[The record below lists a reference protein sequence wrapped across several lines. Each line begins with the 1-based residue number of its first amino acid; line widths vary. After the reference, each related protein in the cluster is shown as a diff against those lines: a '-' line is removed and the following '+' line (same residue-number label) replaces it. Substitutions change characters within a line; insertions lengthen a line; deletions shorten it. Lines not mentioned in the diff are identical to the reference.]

1 MDNSYNG
8 SIRVEIRLCGGQEI
22 KKEHIC
28 STGRL
33 VINNQFIQRKIGNAK
48 LEDIVSCTIWLG
60 ANDLCLD
67 IENYTAT
74 KKLYLNKFYNTTS
87 NLSYLRIKGVDVIV
101 NEQNIDNLQVDGA
114 NILLSDCH
122 VKTFKAGIQVHSVYL
137 SAVNDV
143 ELNKDEYLKSIDIR
157 SCEIKSLDLLLECS
171 YINIQNSKIE
181 LLNLYGT
188 EEFNPLSKNHI
199 KRINIWEHS
208 IIEIIDINYYV
219 EIFKFEDSIISKMIA
234 RHRCKLDSLEITN
247 ATILDAYN
255 FEKHSFGVC
264 TIDSWELISKSAN
277 NKKQY
282 DKRAEAQYHI
292 VKDAYKNESG
302 MKKILANLLDF
313 CTGFGYKPFL
323 TFRALLIIIAVSW
336 GLLVLNNVISL
347 YHYVGLGK
355 RIVEMFLISVAA
367 IGGQSGLCIGDGFA
381 YWVTF
386 VEYIGAVI
394 LFAMFVNALYVKYK
408 D

>member
-8 SIRVEIRLCGGQEI
+8 SIRVEIRLSGGNTI
-22 KKEHIC
+22 KKDHKC
-28 STGRL
+28 TTGRL
-33 VINNQFIQRKIGNAK
+33 VINNQFIQRKIGNEK
-48 LEDIVSCTIWLG
+48 LEDVVSCIIWLG

-67 IENYTAT
+67 IEDYTVT
-74 KKLYLNKFYNTTS
+74 KQLSLNKFYNTTS
-87 NLSYLRIKGVDVIV
+87 NLSYLRINGVDVTV
-101 NEQNIDNLQVDGA
+101 NGQNIDNLQADTSK
-114 NILLSDCH
+114 ISLSDCY
-122 VKTFKAGIQVHSVYL
+122 VKNLKAGIQGHKEYL
-137 SAVNDV
+137 SFEDHV
-143 ELNKDEYLKSIDIR
+143 ESNKCKKFDSIDIR
-157 SCEIKSLDLLLECS
+157 SCEIKSLDLLLECN
-171 YINIQNSKIE
+171 YINIQNSKIGI
-181 LLNLYGT
+181 LNLYGT
-188 EEFNPLSKNHI
+188 KEFNSLSENNI
-199 KRINIWEHS
+199 KYMNIWEHS
-208 IIEIIDINYYV
+208 IIEIIDIKYNV
-219 EIFKFEDSIISKMIA
+219 EKLKIEDSIISKMIA

-255 FEKHSFGVC
+255 FEKHNFGVC

-302 MKKILANLLDF
+302 MKKILVNLLDF

-386 VEYIGAVI
+386 VEYIGALI